1 MSLQF
6 HNKAIAKP
14 IGEPERAPVELLNVN
29 EVADILGIS
38 PRTVYRLAQ
47 QGQMPRPVKLGTSL
61 VRWHR
66 DALDIWLDRGC
77 PRTEKGGAIQ
87 LPQAA

>member
-38 PRTVYRLAQ
+38 PRTVYRLADQ
-47 QGQMPRPVKLGTSL
+47 EQMPRPVRLGAL

-66 DALDIWLDRGC
+66 PTLHEWLDQGC
-77 PRTEKGGAIQ
+77 PNPAKGGATT
-87 LPQAA
+87 LKAAA